1 MSALP
6 RLKVRQA
13 SNAKG
18 HTHKKVKFM
27 LYFDFRIELHW
38 KLING
43 FPLIESGLSY
53 LIDKHWLMD
62 FAFDS
67 YVQLME
73 D

>member
-1 MSALP
+1 MQMDTHT
-6 RLKVRQA
+6 RQ
-13 SNAKG
+13 SNSCCIS
-18 HTHKKVKFM
+18 
-27 LYFDFRIELHW
+27 IELHW

-43 FPLIESGLSY
+43 FPLIETGLSY